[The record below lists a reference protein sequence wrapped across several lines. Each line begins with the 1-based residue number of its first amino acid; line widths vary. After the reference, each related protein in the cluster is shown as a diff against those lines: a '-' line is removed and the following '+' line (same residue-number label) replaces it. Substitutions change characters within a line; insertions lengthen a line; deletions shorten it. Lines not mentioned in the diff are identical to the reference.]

1 MCHFVETIRIDGGQ
15 ATNLFYHEKRMNETL
30 RRLFSDADG
39 RRTTADNRLTAPRY
53 SLADHLCLSPDMD
66 NIKCRVVYGKDGIS
80 EITYSEY
87 TIRPVRSLR
96 LVCSD
101 DIDYACKSTDRKA
114 IDRLFGMRGISDDII
129 IVRRGLL
136 TDTSIAN
143 IALFDG
149 TVWQTPRLP
158 LLGGTRRESLLDRGI
173 LQEKDIT
180 PDMLGSFSHI
190 RLFNAMIDWG
200 VQELPVEAVVR

>member
-1 MCHFVETIRIDGGQ
+1 
-15 ATNLFYHEKRMNETL
+15 
-30 RRLFSDADG
+30 
-39 RRTTADNRLTAPRY
+39 
-53 SLADHLCLSPDMD
+53 MD
-66 NIKCRVVYGKDGIS
+66 NVKCRVVYGKDGIS

-87 TIRPVRSLR
+87 ILRPVHSLR

-114 IDRLFGMRGISDDII
+114 IDRLFEQRGISDDII
-129 IVRRGLL
+129 IVRHGLL

-143 IALFDG
+143 IALYDG

-158 LLGGTRRESLLDRGI
+158 LLRGTRRESLLDRGI
-173 LQEKDIT
+173 LHEADIT
-180 PDMLGSFSHI
+180 PDMLGSFSRI

-200 VQELPVEAVVR
+200 VQDLSVESVGW